1 MNLGELNSYP
11 SVFVP
16 QPRGTLTWTLT
27 SNQWQEE
34 NSASPNSWKQNN
46 MLLNNLWARKEVSRE
61 KQNIEL
67 NEKENT
73 YQNLWD
79 MAKLTFMTE
88 IYGTTVYIREEENIS
103 NQ

>member
-1 MNLGELNSYP
+1 M
-11 SVFVP
+11 
-16 QPRGTLTWTLT
+16 
-27 SNQWQEE
+27 
-34 NSASPNSWKQNN
+34 SP
-46 MLLNNLWARKEVSRE
+46 KEVSRE

-73 YQNLWD
+73 TYQNLRD
-79 MAKLTFMTE
+79 MAKLTAMRE

>member
-1 MNLGELNSYP
+1 
-11 SVFVP
+11 
-16 QPRGTLTWTLT
+16 
-27 SNQWQEE
+27 
-34 NSASPNSWKQNN
+34 

-67 NEKENT
+67 NEKANTT

-79 MAKLTFMTE
+79 MAKLTAMRE